1 MLALNE
7 DLVIHLPPV
16 ALSVAVRTPGHH
28 QRICTAP
35 TAAQRQAI
43 HRALVSDWRSWIR
56 AWFLTLCKMFEH
68 GRWLCAL
75 GGHRSPGLAS
85 RISYPTSLDGLCNLC
100 GAYPH

>member
-16 ALSVAVRTPGHH
+16 ALSVAVKTPRHR

-35 TAAQRQAI
+35 TAGQRQAI

-56 AWFLTLCKMFEH
+56 AWFLTLCKMFEEY
-68 GRWLCAL
+68 RWWCVPSVHKSL
-75 GGHRSPGLAS
+75 GQAS
-85 RISYPTSLDGLCNLC
+85 RISYPASLDGLCNLC